1 MIENLHTQLPT
12 LAELRAVALTIRRRT
27 RTYHSTWLDSGRERA
42 PDERLCTMLDDP
54 FDSVS
59 DVSERLGAVETYLR
73 DRGDRRSVF
82 LTVYTEMTANV
93 YDGIES
99 GAFEDPEWVRDYL
112 VDFADRYRSALLASE
127 RGNPTG
133 VPVAWHLAFGASTSG
148 DTVLIQDALLGV
160 SAHINYDL
168 VYALRDVGID
178 PKRQSKLRDHN
189 RINGVLQQLVDV
201 VQRALADVY
210 DASGYTRI
218 DALLGSFDEEFTLV
232 GLREAR
238 SLAWRNAVLLTDTES
253 ALIRRVVDWRVEAVS
268 IGAGHF
274 ILAPSADE
282 SVIQALR
289 SIERERVPIDSLR
302 DAFDRRLQQQVI
314 EID

>member
-1 MIENLHTQLPT
+1 MIYSPYTQLPT

-27 RTYHSTWLDSGRERA
+27 RSHHGAWSDSGRERA
-42 PDERLCTMLDDP
+42 PDERLLGMMGDP

-93 YDGIES
+93 HDGIES
-99 GAFEDPEWVRDYL
+99 GAFDDPEWVRDYL
-112 VDFADRYRSALLASE
+112 VAFADRYRTALVASE
-127 RGNPTG
+127 RGNPAE
-133 VPVAWHLAFGASTSG
+133 VPVAWQLAFDASTSG
-148 DTVLIQDALLGV
+148 DTILIQDALLGV

-168 VYALRDVGID
+168 TYALRDVGID
-178 PKRQSKLRDHN
+178 PERPSKLRDHN
-189 RINGVLQQLVDV
+189 RINGILQQLVDV

-210 DASGYTRI
+210 DASGYTRV
-218 DALLGSFDEEFTLV
+218 DELLGSLDEEFTLI
-232 GLREAR
+232 GLKEAR

-253 ALIRRVVDWRVEAVS
+253 RLIRRFVHWRVEAVS
-268 IGAGHF
+268 TGAGHF
-274 ILAPSADE
+274 ILAPSTDQ
-282 SVIQALR
+282 SVIRALR
-289 SIERERVPIDSLR
+289 NIERERVPIDPLR
-302 DAFDRRLQQQVI
+302 EAFHRRLRERVI